1 MGQTDPRRSAC
12 SAAPPVRHMQTA
24 GFAARTN
31 LLSFERGASR
41 PTGGQQSSTPAGMRG
56 PPQSQ
61 VVPYVMQSAQ
71 STVQKWRQ
79 WHIKWRLS
87 VAMQQAVP
95 PDEHTAMGEV
105 HPQGQLALRGAL
117 ANQPA
122 LSCQRREGS
131 ASIHQQPDGCGCEP
145 HSTRSADESDDA
157 SFVRRR
163 RGTVCGMLHRPQYA
177 CPCTV
182 RTPMCLRTL
191 LAEDAAMPHLPKRR
205 CYVGSYSSIVSSS
218 ACASRHGLRLLPL
231 PSARHWRRRGQS
243 ETVCGVRL

>member
-1 MGQTDPRRSAC
+1 LTLARPEASAATRPRPTAPVLRSGAMGQTDPRRSAC

-122 LSCQRREGS
+122 LSCQGRREGS

-157 SFVRRR
+157 SSDGGEVPCVVCFTDLNTHAPAPCGHQCACERCSLRMQQCPICR
-163 RGTVCGMLHRPQYA
+163 RGVVMWVRIHR
-177 CPCTV
+177 
-182 RTPMCLRTL
+182 L
-191 LAEDAAMPHLPKRR
+191 
-205 CYVGSYSSIVSSS
+205 
-218 ACASRHGLRLLPL
+218 
-231 PSARHWRRRGQS
+231 
-243 ETVCGVRL
+243 

>member
-1 MGQTDPRRSAC
+1 MTLARSEASAAARPRPPAPLRTGAMGQTDPRRSAC

-61 VVPYVMQSAQ
+61 VVPHVMRSAQ
-71 STVQKWRQ
+71 STVQKWR
-79 WHIKWRLS
+79 LYM
-87 VAMQQAVP
+87 AMQQAVP

-122 LSCQRREGS
+122 LSCQGRREGS
-131 ASIHQQPDGCGCEP
+131 ASIHQQPWCEP
-145 HSTRSADESDDA
+145 YSTRRAERSAE
-157 SFVRRR
+157 
-163 RGTVCGMLHRPQYA
+163 P
-177 CPCTV
+177 
-182 RTPMCLRTL
+182 
-191 LAEDAAMPHLPKRR
+191 
-205 CYVGSYSSIVSSS
+205 
-218 ACASRHGLRLLPL
+218 
-231 PSARHWRRRGQS
+231 
-243 ETVCGVRL
+243 